1 MIVFKVMRVP
11 VRLLFGTAKVSAKA
25 GYKTA
30 KTGAVV
36 GAKTVVG
43 SAKMGY
49 SAGRAVGYG
58 RTAVFAAGVAVGVL
72 VASPQAR
79 AGVGR
84 IGSTLWAMRRRSKGP
99 SDAEIAEQVR
109 RRLAG
114 AGATWQLPQPTVTV
128 VDGRVRLDGDA
139 PDAGGRR
146 AMAETASEVQGVR
159 ELDNRVVVAVDAGR
173 GSDAEGPSAAAVADD
188 GPVGSS
194 AGGNGAAATA

>member
-1 MIVFKVMRVP
+1 MIMFKVMLVP

-79 AGVGR
+79 AGVSPSVP
-84 IGSTLWAMRRRSKGP
+84 GSRHFDTLVM
-99 SDAEIAEQVR
+99 
-109 RRLAG
+109 
-114 AGATWQLPQPTVTV
+114 
-128 VDGRVRLDGDA
+128 
-139 PDAGGRR
+139 AGGSWKDVR
-146 AMAETASEVQGVR
+146 AQT
-159 ELDNRVVVAVDAGR
+159 
-173 GSDAEGPSAAAVADD
+173 
-188 GPVGSS
+188 
-194 AGGNGAAATA
+194 